1 MFKKLKNIL
10 KKQDENYKPYNM
22 IICNGELHKKICD
35 CECHKNNNMLHC
47 IPCCSKKTCPICNKE
62 LNVKK
67 IK

>member
-1 MFKKLKNIL
+1 MFEKLKSIL

-22 IICNGELHKKICD
+22 IICNGELHKQICD

-47 IPCCSKKTCPICNKE
+47 VPCCSKKTCPICNKD

-67 IK
+67 N